1 MGYSEL
7 KEERWVKL
15 WIKGLLLSMSMV
27 LILTACGGDEPKDPN
42 QVTVFI
48 MGSEGFSQEL
58 ADQVKQDL
66 QTKLGSTMKITVNTT
81 PIYSAEKL
89 TLEYVDRQDDII
101 ILPENDMKSYS
112 INGGHMVLDKDFDSK
127 TYARG
132 VMMGSASAEDVDK
145 QEKHLFSIPVDQMS
159 IFKQIKYTPDNLYA
173 TIPVFADYNK
183 SLKILKAMTE

>member
-7 KEERWVKL
+7 KEEHWVKL
-15 WIKGLLLSMSMV
+15 WIKGLLLSISMV

-58 ADQVKQDL
+58 ADQIKQDL

-101 ILPENDMKSYS
+101 ILPENDMKAYS

-132 VMMGSASAEDVDK
+132 VTMGSASEEDVDK

-159 IFKQIKYTPDNLYA
+159 MFKQIKYTPDNLYA

>member
-101 ILPENDMKSYS
+101 ILPENDMKAYS

-132 VMMGSASAEDVDK
+132 VTMGSASAEDVDK

>member
-7 KEERWVKL
+7 KEERSVKF
-15 WIKGLLLSMSMV
+15 WIKGLLLSMSIV
-27 LILTACGGDEPKDPN
+27 FLLTACGGDQPKDPN

-58 ADQVKQDL
+58 AEQVKQEL
-66 QTKLGSTMKITVNTT
+66 QTKLGSTMKVTVNTT

-101 ILPENDMKSYS
+101 ILPENDMKAYS
-112 INGGHMVLDKDFDSK
+112 VNGGHVMLDKDFDSK
-127 TYARG
+127 KYSRG
-132 VMMGSASAEDVDK
+132 VTMGSVSEEDVDQ

-159 IFKQIKYTPDNLYA
+159 MFKKIKYTPDNLYA
-173 TIPVFADYNK
+173 AIPVFADYNK

>member
-27 LILTACGGDEPKDPN
+27 FVLTACGGDQPKDPN

-66 QTKLGSTMKITVNTT
+66 QSKLGSTMKITVNTT

-132 VMMGSASAEDVDK
+132 VTMGSASAEDVDK

-159 IFKQIKYTPDNLYA
+159 IFKKIKYTPDNLYA

>member
-27 LILTACGGDEPKDPN
+27 FVLTACGGDQPKDPN

-132 VMMGSASAEDVDK
+132 VTMGSASAEDVDK

-159 IFKQIKYTPDNLYA
+159 IFKKIKYTPDNLYA